1 MYTLEQIIKTWKE
14 VYGEDMAE
22 EYAGFLDALQGRGH
36 ADDKTI
42 QYYSRK
48 CDVCNKGMES
58 GFVLDSGGEYAC
70 SEKCLDNMPDYSHEQ
85 FLIDYAESEAG
96 DFDSCYWTEWEQYW
110 EHEDSL
116 FLEDGTEVSNPF
128 PYSKE
133 KRKYIIDEKFRGS
146 K

>member
-1 MYTLEQIIKTWKE
+1 M
-14 VYGEDMAE
+14 V
-22 EYAGFLDALQGRGH
+22 
-36 ADDKTI
+36 I

-58 GFVLDSGGEYAC
+58 GFVLDSGGEHVC
-70 SEKCLDNMPDYSHEQ
+70 SEECLNNMDGYSHEQ

-110 EHEDSL
+110 EREDTL
-116 FLEDGTEVSNPF
+116 FLQDGTEVDNPF

-133 KRKYIIDEKFRGS
+133 KHGYVIDEKFREVVL
-146 K
+146 

>member
-22 EYAGFLDALQGRGH
+22 EYAGFLDALQGGSVM
-36 ADDKTI
+36 TI

-133 KRKYIIDEKFRGS
+133 KRKYIIDEKFRGEIS
-146 K
+146 

>member
-1 MYTLEQIIKTWKE
+1 M
-14 VYGEDMAE
+14 
-22 EYAGFLDALQGRGH
+22 
-36 ADDKTI
+36 TI

-133 KRKYIIDEKFRGS
+133 KRKYIIDEKFRGEIS
-146 K
+146 